1 MILTR
6 RQREIWEY
14 LNAYT
19 DSHGYAPTL
28 EEIGAHFGL
37 SSLAT
42 VHKHLSNL

>member
-14 LNAYT
+14 LNAYA

-28 EEIGAHFGL
+28 EEIGAHFRAVFAG
-37 SSLAT
+37 
-42 VHKHLSNL
+42 HRP